1 MESIN
6 IFILFWDEDILKFE
20 FNSQIIRIVQNFN
33 LGHYLF
39 SIISILLL
47 FYRNCIISF
56 LKYS

>member
-33 LGHYLF
+33 LRHYLF

-47 FYRNCIISF
+47 LYLS
-56 LKYS
+56 

>member
-47 FYRNCIISF
+47 LYLS
-56 LKYS
+56 